1 MAYPR
6 ITPELLAQKTEATN
20 LTKIAFGSVEAAI
33 SPSITEALA
42 AQMDLINVLIDSM
55 QHEAGDAENPDNSV

>member
-6 ITPELLAQKTEATN
+6 ITTKLLALKLEATN
-20 LTKIAFGSVEAAI
+20 LTKMAFGGVEAAI

-42 AQMDLINVLIDSM
+42 AQMDLLNELIDGM
-55 QHEAGDAENPDNSV
+55 QHEPGDEENPDNSV

>member
-6 ITPELLAQKTEATN
+6 ITQEILNQKAEATK

>member
-6 ITPELLAQKTEATN
+6 ITPELLAQKREATN

-55 QHEAGDAENPDNSV
+55 QHEAGDTENPDNSV

>member
-6 ITPELLAQKTEATN
+6 ITKKLLDQKREATN
-20 LTKIAFGSVEAAI
+20 LTKMAFGSVEAAI

-42 AQMDLINVLIDSM
+42 AQMDLINELIDSM
-55 QHEAGDAENPDNSV
+55 QHEAGDVENPDNSV

>member
-6 ITPELLAQKTEATN
+6 ITKKLLAQKLEATN
-20 LTKIAFGSVEAAI
+20 LTKMAFGSVEAAI

-42 AQMDLINVLIDSM
+42 AQMDLLNELIDSM
-55 QHEAGDAENPDNSV
+55 QHEAGDEENPDNSV